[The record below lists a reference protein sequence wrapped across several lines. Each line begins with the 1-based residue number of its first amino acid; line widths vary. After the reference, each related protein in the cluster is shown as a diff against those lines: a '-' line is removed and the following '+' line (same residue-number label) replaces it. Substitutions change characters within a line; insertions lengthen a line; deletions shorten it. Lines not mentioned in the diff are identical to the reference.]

1 MSGLLLRR
9 WPKLGKMV
17 CGGKPLSKF
26 TAQHSVSICH
36 ISNCFVFFISGI
48 SFTPHETGTH
58 LVNVYKDGQHIA
70 NSPFKINVTRN
81 EVGNA
86 DKVKVY
92 GDGLTHGMANEV
104 NEFYVDTKD
113 AGKI

>member
-1 MSGLLLRR
+1 M
-9 WPKLGKMV
+9 
-17 CGGKPLSKF
+17 
-26 TAQHSVSICH
+26 A
-36 ISNCFVFFISGI
+36 GI

-58 LVNVYKDGQHIA
+58 MVNVYKDGEHIA

-92 GDGLTHGMANEV
+92 GDALARGLANED
-104 NEFYVDTKD
+104 NEFYVDTRE
-113 AGKI
+113 AGKISMLSNP

>member
-1 MSGLLLRR
+1 MSIAAKFFTTQIRVIRRFFYLNGLLFS
-9 WPKLGKMV
+9 P
-17 CGGKPLSKF
+17 
-26 TAQHSVSICH
+26 
-36 ISNCFVFFISGI
+36 GI

-58 LVNVYKDGQHIA
+58 LVNVYRDGQHIA

-92 GDGLTHGMANEV
+92 GDGLTNGMANEV

-113 AGKI
+113 AGM

>member
-1 MSGLLLRR
+1 M
-9 WPKLGKMV
+9 
-17 CGGKPLSKF
+17 
-26 TAQHSVSICH
+26 
-36 ISNCFVFFISGI
+36 FFISGI

-113 AGKI
+113 AGKIFHNYFSF